1 MHEVMILD
9 PQKLK
14 EARGR
19 RTLKEISEA
28 TGNVFVPQQ
37 ISGYEKGK
45 YRPKPDKLPILLKA
59 LGVEFAQVATS
70 VSLQNLTTG

>member
-14 EARGR
+14 HARGR

-37 ISGYEKGK
+37 ISSYEKGK
-45 YRPKPDKLPILLKA
+45 YRPKPHKLPILLKA
-59 LGVEFAQVATS
+59 LGVEFFQVATY
-70 VSLQNLTTG
+70 VSLQNEAVG